1 MITFVIAGLSALVL
15 GQATKATVRL
25 TTTVRLFNDID
36 FTPEL
41 ADLTS
46 DEYISL
52 EQQNKNYLYAP
63 MIEVLEKEKNMTL
76 ELFNLRFSDEITKM
90 TCILKNST
98 NINGTETDANFGKT
112 KVLMKLENYRY
123 LTDSE
128 INTDF
133 ENFAEQLEDELDSK
147 IGNKVRDVTDADL
160 YWTKCGVHG
169 SRSHSIFTEYNC
181 TGDCM
186 GIESINTENSDCKT
200 RANILQYILSYILIL
215 KVLQM

>member
-1 MITFVIAGLSALVL
+1 MITFLIAGLSALVL

-25 TTTVRLFNDID
+25 TTTVRLFNYID

-41 ADLTS
+41 ADMTS

-63 MIEVLEKEKNMTL
+63 MIDVLEKENMTL
-76 ELFNLRFSDEITKM
+76 EVFNLRFSEEYTTM

-98 NINGTETDANFGKT
+98 NINGTETNANFGKT
-112 KVLMKLENYRY
+112 KVLMKLEYYRY

-128 INTDF
+128 SNTYV

-147 IGNKVRDVTDADL
+147 IKNKVQDVADADL
-160 YWTKCGVHG
+160 YWTKCGAHG
-169 SRSHSIFTEYNC
+169 SRSHSIMTESN
-181 TGDCM
+181 CM
-186 GIESINTENSDCKT
+186 GCGIGLDSVDTENSDCKT
-200 RANILQYILSYILIL
+200 RVNILQYILSYSLIL